1 MLLRT
6 KTSMFFQAGLR
17 RRNEEAT
24 GLETVGE
31 IRSRLTIALQF
42 NSARSAEAEAA
53 ASFLACW
60 LPQQL
65 FLQCNNTAGHF
76 YFVRLCWLATGDGGQ
91 RASTRRKAMEGK
103 GDGYLMEFL
112 GRGSDKEEQRA
123 RARKRAGSL
132 VGKGSTD
139 R

>member
-1 MLLRT
+1 
-6 KTSMFFQAGLR
+6 MFFQAGLR

-53 ASFLACW
+53 AGFLACW

-65 FLQCNNTAGHF
+65 FLQCNTAGHF

-112 GRGSDKEEQRA
+112 GEDQIKKSRGRGREKEPGRQREH
-123 RARKRAGSL
+123 RSMRR
-132 VGKGSTD
+132 
-139 R
+139 